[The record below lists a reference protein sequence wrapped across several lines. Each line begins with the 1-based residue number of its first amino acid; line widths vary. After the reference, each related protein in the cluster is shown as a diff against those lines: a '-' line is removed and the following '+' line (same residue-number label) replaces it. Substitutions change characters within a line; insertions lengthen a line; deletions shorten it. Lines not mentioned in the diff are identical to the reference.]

1 MLDINVAPLPTPQLP
16 TPNSPLP
23 TPYSPV
29 MSHQLVDTEDIA
41 IPDISE
47 LEIEDEQP
55 VDNFQSEKQQRLLV
69 EPLYSSRVLA
79 SPFIAAANVGV
90 FYSPK
95 LDPVL
100 PDAFVSL
107 NVQMP
112 TDWSQKQNRSYF
124 VWEFGKTPEVAIE
137 IVSNRKGKE
146 LGAKKDDYA
155 RIGVTYYAVFDPLKQ
170 IQEPE
175 QMNGSLLRVYVL
187 TAGKYVELKEPFW
200 LETVGLGLTLWSG
213 TFEDQPG
220 LWLRWCD
227 YQGQVLPTGVESSVL
242 ERQRAE
248 SAQQRANRLAD
259 RLREMGID
267 PDTI

>member
-1 MLDINVAPLPTPQLP
+1 MSEQDCQFVIHFKYVGENIRLGMRHGATFNVKS
-16 TPNSPLP
+16 NSG
-23 TPYSPV
+23 YSWNHSIV
-29 MSHQLVDTEDIA
+29 RGCLH
-41 IPDISE
+41 
-47 LEIEDEQP
+47 
-55 VDNFQSEKQQRLLV
+55 LL
-69 EPLYSSRVLA
+69 
-79 SPFIAAANVGV
+79 FIAAANVGV

-95 LDPVL
+95 LDPVV

-124 VWEFGKTPEVAIE
+124 VWEFGKIPEVAIE
-137 IVSNRKGKE
+137 VVSNRKGKE
-146 LGAKKDDYA
+146 LGAKKDDYN
-155 RIGVTYYAVFDPLKQ
+155 RIGVAYYAVFDPLKQ

-227 YQGQVLPTGVESSVL
+227 YQGQVIPTGVESSVL